1 MTDPF
6 DTLRKILQNEASRG
20 HDNRGMVG
28 GVDKFAPAFEQQARN
43 AQADPVLIE
52 QVVNWLKQYPALSP
66 DERARAMKDLLAQLP
81 ASMPAPGMRSTTTP
95 PQPAKLTPVRP
106 PQPVAPSATP
116 QPKLAPQPPPPSTP
130 EGVVEKTV
138 SAAEA
143 EAPTPRPPELQ
154 PKSAPPSINR
164 PQSPRPAPYQ
174 RPGRRPVS
182 GPAKKL
188 PLPPEPPGAGLDAP
202 LTVLPRVGPETA
214 EKLKRLGLVTMRDAL
229 TFFPR
234 RYVDYS
240 ELKPIN
246 RLEYGEE
253 VTIIGTVWESS
264 VTRTRGGQSQMV
276 KAILS
281 DETGTIE
288 VTWFNQPWMLQ
299 KVPRGAQVQVA
310 GRVDQ
315 YLGRLVLSKPE
326 VEDLDTE
333 SLHLGRIVPVY
344 PLTEGIGAKELR
356 RWMYQ
361 AVYYTASRVPDPLP
375 AAIRER
381 AGLMNYTDALL
392 QIHFPDSQE
401 LLNRARKRLAFDE
414 MLLVLLGRRRQRAEW
429 QSAAGQPLTI
439 GDEQLSTLLAALPYA
454 LTGAQE
460 RALADIRKDMA
471 GAKSMN
477 RLLQG
482 DVGSGKTVVAALAMA
497 IAVASGVQAAIMAPT
512 AILAEQHHR
521 TIKSQIPNADSQIA
535 LLLGSTPESEKK
547 VIYDGLREG
556 SIKMVVGTQALIE
569 EKVEF
574 GNLGLAV
581 VDEQHR
587 FGVAQRAKLRGKG
600 GGAQRRAPHLLV
612 MTATP
617 IPRTLALTVYGD
629 LDLSIIDEMPPGRQ
643 PIDTRI
649 VYVNERERAYAFV
662 RSQVQKG
669 RQAFI
674 ICPLVE
680 ESDKIE
686 AKAAVEEHARLQ
698 KQVFPDLRLGLLH
711 GRMKPDEKDD
721 VMRAFRDGETQI
733 LVSTSVVEVGVDVPN
748 ATVMLVE
755 GANRFGLA
763 QLHQF
768 RGRVGRGEHPSYCLL
783 ASDLGAGAKNEG
795 DVRLKAMEQTQNGF
809 VLAEKDLEIRG
820 PGEFLGTRQAGFGEL
835 KMARLTDLPLIDLAR
850 REAETLFNDDPDL
863 TKPEHAL
870 LAEKLSTFWQ
880 AIEGAG
886 DVS

>member
-1 MTDPF
+1 MTNPF

-28 GVDKFAPAFEQQARN
+28 GIDKFAPAFEQHARKSN
-43 AQADPVLIE
+43 IDSALIE
-52 QVVNWLKQYPALSP
+52 HIVDWLKQYPALSP
-66 DERARAMKDLLAQLP
+66 EGRASAMSGLLAKLP
-81 ASMPAPGMRSTTTP
+81 SAVPM
-95 PQPAKLTPVRP
+95 PQPAPPSPAPRPKPTPPERPAAPPMSEGEREKNVAPAMAATPGVRP
-106 PQPVAPSATP
+106 PEPTP
-116 QPKLAPQPPPPSTP
+116 KPPPS
-130 EGVVEKTV
+130 V
-138 SAAEA
+138 
-143 EAPTPRPPELQ
+143 
-154 PKSAPPSINR
+154 NR
-164 PQSPRPAPYQ
+164 PQPQRPPPYQ
-174 RPGRRPVS
+174 RPQRRPV

-188 PLPPEPPGAGLDAP
+188 PLPPEPADVGVDAP
-202 LTVLPRVGPETA
+202 LTVLSRVGPETA
-214 EKLKRLGLVTMRDAL
+214 EKLKRLGLTAMGDTL

-240 ELKPIN
+240 ELKQIN

-253 VTIIGTVWESS
+253 VTIIASVWDSS

-276 KAILS
+276 KAVLN
-281 DETGTIE
+281 DGTGSIE

-299 KVPRGAQVQVA
+299 KVPQGAQVQVA
-310 GRVDQ
+310 GQVDQ
-315 YLGRLVLSKPE
+315 YLGRLTLRKPE

-333 SLHLGRIVPVY
+333 SLNLGRIVPVY
-344 PLTEGIGAKELR
+344 PLTEGIGAKDMR

-361 AVYYTASRVPDPLP
+361 SVYYTASRLPDPLP
-375 AAIRER
+375 ASIRER
-381 AGLMNYTDALL
+381 AALMNYTDALL
-392 QIHFPDSQE
+392 QVHFPDSQD

-429 QSAAGQPLTI
+429 QSAEGQPLTI
-439 GDEQLSTLLAALPYA
+439 GDEQLSALIAALPYA
-454 LTGAQE
+454 LTGAQQ

-471 GAKSMN
+471 GSKPMN

-482 DVGSGKTVVAALAMA
+482 DVGSGKTVVAAVAMGIGTA
-497 IAVASGVQAAIMAPT
+497 AGTQAAIMAPT

-521 TIKSQIPNADSQIA
+521 NLQSLLSNPSTSLRTSLQSPVA

-547 VIYDGLREG
+547 AIYDGLRDG
-556 SIKMVVGTQALIE
+556 SIQIVVGTQALIQ

-574 GNLGLAV
+574 ANLGLVV

-587 FGVAQRAKLRGKG
+587 FGVAQRSKLRGKG
-600 GGAQRRAPHLLV
+600 GNPHLLV

-629 LDLSIIDEMPPGRQ
+629 LDLSVIDEMPPGRR

-649 VYVNERERAYAFV
+649 VYVNERERAYAFL
-662 RSQVQKG
+662 RSQIQKG

-721 VMRAFRDGETQI
+721 VMQAFRDGETQI

-768 RGRVGRGEHPSYCLL
+768 RGRVGRGEQQSYCLL

-795 DVRLKAMEQTQNGF
+795 DARLKAMEQTQDGF

-820 PGEFLGTRQAGFGEL
+820 PGEFLGIRQAGFGEL
-835 KMARLTDLPLIDLAR
+835 KMAKLTDLALINLAR
-850 REAETLFNDDPDL
+850 REAETLFADDPDL
-863 TKPEHAL
+863 TRPEHTL
-870 LAEKLSTFWQ
+870 LAEKLSAFWQ